1 MSAAVTV
8 VINGESREVP
18 PGLSVNEMLAQLG
31 IPAGRVAIEY
41 NQDILPRSRWDQTRV
56 QSGDRFE
63 IVHFVGG
70 GSQQPISAYS
80 PASKWPSLLFFVCR

>member
-1 MSAAVTV
+1 MSAVTV

-18 PGLSVNEMLAQLG
+18 LGLTVNEMLAQLG

-41 NQDILPRSRWDQTRV
+41 NQDILPRSRWDQTHIKH
-56 QSGDRFE
+56 GDRFE

-70 GSQQPISAYS
+70 GS
-80 PASKWPSLLFFVCR
+80 